1 MKAFSSLRLFACLAA
16 LVAPTAVLAQSP
28 LLSCTGTA
36 VRTYNPGLTLV
47 TRPTDITSEG
57 SIECLPGAPVSS
69 ATYFFAIAGLPSD
82 CLLAEPIATGS
93 LTLDWDIGKSSVIPY
108 TRIATRTGG
117 QTVVTFVGTVASGP
131 FAGNIATQVV
141 TYPALDVV
149 SCLLGPGITEVS
161 GVTTFAI
168 TQF

>member
-1 MKAFSSLRLFACLAA
+1 MNAFSLLRLFVCLAA
-16 LVAPTAVLAQSP
+16 LVAPATVLAQSP

-47 TRPTDITSEG
+47 TRPTDILSVG

-69 ATYFFAIAGLPSD
+69 GSYSFFATGLPSS
-82 CLLAEPIATGS
+82 CLLDEPVGTGS
-93 LTLDWDIGKSSVIPY
+93 LKIDWNTGESSVISF
-108 TRIATRTGG
+108 TRILTRTGG
-117 QTVVTFVGTVASGP
+117 QTVLVFVGSIASGP
-131 FAGNIATQVV
+131 FAGNLATEVV
-141 TYPALDVV
+141 VDPALDVV
-149 SCLLGPGITEVS
+149 SCLLGPGITEVR